1 MKCTLIYRGSGLL
14 GPLVN
19 IREDYNSRCT
29 SIFKDKLG
37 LFHLASQRGRSRS
50 IHSCSWYTALSSCFL
65 LIFYFSFYTS
75 NIYTKKDSGSPYPRV
90 SGAPAVSS
98 VSVVAQSSGAAEKDE
113 GMSTCLPPLF
123 PAARP
128 AGCQCAEEIEMQLVL
143 FWL

>member
-19 IREDYNSRCT
+19 IREGYNSRCA

-50 IHSCSWYTALSSCFL
+50 IYPCSWLSAHRL
-65 LIFYFSFYTS
+65 LSFYTS
-75 NIYTKKDSGSPYPRV
+75 NIHTKKDSGSPYPRV

-123 PAARP
+123 PAAWP
-128 AGCQCAEEIEMQLVL
+128 AGCQRAEEIEMQLVL